1 MSEQNST
8 QEKIEK
14 LGVSI
19 VKLQRAVE
27 KYAMFFAKRFPER
40 KQKS

>member
-14 LGVSI
+14 LGDSI
-19 VKLQRAVE
+19 VNLQRAVKE
-27 KYAMFFAKRFPER
+27 YAMFFAKRFPER